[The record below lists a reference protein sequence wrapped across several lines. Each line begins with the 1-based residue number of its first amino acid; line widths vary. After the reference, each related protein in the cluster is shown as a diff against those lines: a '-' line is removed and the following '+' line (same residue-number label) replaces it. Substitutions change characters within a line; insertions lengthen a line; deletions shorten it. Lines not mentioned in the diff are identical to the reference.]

1 VHLKHGFADV
11 NGTRLYY
18 EMAGSGPALVLIH
31 GHTLDTRMWDDQ
43 FEPFARDYRVIRYD
57 QRGYGKSALPTAES
71 YSPADDLMAVLRYLG
86 LSSAHILGQSR
97 GGAGAIDFALTYPE
111 ATTTLIAVDAVLR
124 GFQWTSFG
132 TSLAEIHSAGRT
144 SGVEAA
150 RQRWLGDA
158 LFAASLENPR
168 VAPRL
173 KQIVGAYSGWAWVN
187 NEPLRPLDPPSIQQL
202 DKIRIPTLV
211 VVGDRDVPDF
221 LAIADILH
229 QRIPNASKVVMAGVG
244 HMSNMEDPEL
254 FNRIVLSFL
263 SSNSVTQR
271 S

>member
-1 VHLKHGFADV
+1 VHVNCGYADV

-18 EMAGSGPALVLIH
+18 EMAGLGPAVVLIH

-43 FEPFARDYRVIRYD
+43 FEPFARDYQVIRYD
-57 QRGYGKSALPTAES
+57 QRGYGKSALPSGES
-71 YSPADDLMAVLRYLG
+71 YSPADDLMALLRHLG
-86 LSSAHILGQSR
+86 LRSAHILGLSR
-97 GGAGAIDFALTYPE
+97 GGAVAIDFALGFPE
-111 ATTTLIAVDAVLR
+111 AATTLIAADAVLR

-132 TSLAEIHSAGRT
+132 VSLAEIHSLGKS

-150 RQRWLGDA
+150 RQRWLSDA

-173 KQIVGAYSGWAWVN
+173 KQIVGEYSGWAWVN

-202 DKIRIPTLV
+202 DRIRIPTLV
-211 VVGDRDVPDF
+211 VVGERDVPDF
-221 LAIADILH
+221 RAIAHILH

-244 HMSNMEDPEL
+244 HMCNMEDPAR
-254 FNRIVLSFL
+254 FNEVVLSFL
-263 SSNSVTQR
+263 ADQ
-271 S
+271 